1 MYIYIY
7 IYIYINIT
15 LYLNLLQ
22 MAKYMYKKPRHLY
35 VYMYNW
41 YKAAQSKYYVNDTND
56 TMEKQN
62 EFLSSFKFFR
72 HGISKISL
80 KMITL
85 ETS

>member
-1 MYIYIY
+1 MYIY

-22 MAKYMYKKPRHLY
+22 MAKYIHLY

-62 EFLSSFKFFR
+62 KFLSSFKFFR

>member
-7 IYIYINIT
+7 KYHLVFKLTTNGKIYTFICI
-15 LYLNLLQ
+15 
-22 MAKYMYKKPRHLY
+22 
-35 VYMYNW
+35 MYNW

-62 EFLSSFKFFR
+62 KFLSSFKFFR

-80 KMITL
+80 KMIML